1 MIDTDTTKINLKNVI
16 YPAAALLI
24 LAVAGIFVYNRAV
37 SDPFAVSY
45 NFAESKVVGAFI
57 AMFFIVFF
65 SELKVVNKLRMILV
79 CITGMVAI
87 GMLLWPVAAGSSKFD
102 AICFIGGTLTFQNSI
117 LLIAASFLAGMAGCA
132 LGWASSPM
140 YGSLAALTGFG
151 LWGLRTGQLSSL
163 LMYSSTAQQQAQVYT
178 SFRWEIFFWLAV
190 VIAAHYGSFLT
201 AKLFGSQRLHT
212 PQPEVMFNWTE
223 KAFIVPLAVCSI
235 AGYIIS
241 RYLVL
246 GIMLPVENFGI
257 VHHQPLP
264 QQIAFG
270 LIAGFGIAAFL
281 VRKHFKSSV
290 EILYLSVAVAAFFTY
305 VLLAKDSTLET
316 VNKFLPPSYFSSP
329 MTAVLPM
336 QFIIYGCLGVW
347 GGWFTSICMD
357 KKNEENQT
365 EQNQV

>member
-1 MIDTDTTKINLKNVI
+1 MIDEDTPKINLKNVI
-16 YPAAALLI
+16 YPAAALVI
-24 LAVAGIFVYNRAV
+24 LAIAGIFVYNRAV
-37 SDPFAVSY
+37 SDPFAISY

-65 SELKVVNKLRMILV
+65 TELKVANKLRMIIV

-87 GMLLWPVAAGSSKFD
+87 GMLLWPIAAGSSRFD
-102 AICFIGGTLTFQNSI
+102 AICFIGGTLTLKSSI
-117 LLIAASFLAGMAGCA
+117 LVIAAAFLAGMAGCA
-132 LGWASSPM
+132 LGWPSTPM

-151 LWGLRTGQLSSL
+151 LWGLRTGDLSSL
-163 LMYSSTAQQQAQVYT
+163 LMYSSSAEQQAQVYT
-178 SFRWEIFFWLAV
+178 SFRWEIFFWLAAV
-190 VIAAHYGSFLT
+190 LAAHYGSFLT
-201 AKLFGSQRLHT
+201 ARLFGSKRLHT

-257 VHHQPLP
+257 VHHQPLA

-270 LIAGFGIAAFL
+270 LITGFGIAAYL

-305 VLLAKDSTLET
+305 VFLAKESNLET
-316 VNKFLPPSYFSSP
+316 INKFLPPNYFNSP
-329 MTAVLPM
+329 MTAVLPF

-357 KKNEENQT
+357 KKHEEEEAFQK
-365 EQNQV
+365 QG